1 MSGNSRV
8 NLSSNALPA
17 FPFLFLVL
25 ARFVAVCLPCIMI
38 IPERCLV
45 WSDLD
50 VGGKDVGLL
59 MSIGNTVANLP
70 GVVVPV
76 AGAWF
81 RQRYGSFAP
90 LFGAV
95 AALHL
100 LSAAAFR
107 LTVKDKAV

>member
-1 MSGNSRV
+1 M
-8 NLSSNALPA
+8 PT
-17 FPFLFLVL
+17 PE
-25 ARFVAVCLPCIMI
+25 PCF
-38 IPERCLV
+38 V
-45 WSDLD
+45 WSDID
-50 VGGKDVGLL
+50 VGGKDVGML

-70 GVVVPV
+70 GVIVPV

-95 AALHL
+95 AVLHL

>member
-1 MSGNSRV
+1 
-8 NLSSNALPA
+8 
-17 FPFLFLVL
+17 
-25 ARFVAVCLPCIMI
+25 
-38 IPERCLV
+38 
-45 WSDLD
+45 
-50 VGGKDVGLL
+50 
-59 MSIGNTVANLP
+59 
-70 GVVVPV
+70 VPV